1 MVLEFSNN
9 NNKKKM
15 FWNRYILSYFFPTQ
29 KNNKHP
35 IDMSLVPDLVTWKKD
50 AFQHLW
56 DNLEAY
62 TLPKVLLFVMYLV
75 C

>member
-1 MVLEFSNN
+1 
-9 NNKKKM
+9 
-15 FWNRYILSYFFPTQ
+15 
-29 KNNKHP
+29 
-35 IDMSLVPDLVTWKKD
+35 MSLAPDPVTWKKD

-62 TLPKVLLFVMYLV
+62 TLPNVVLSVMYSV